1 MTIAHPF
8 SAARLSRRF
17 VLAFAVLGA
26 AFRQARAAMTIA
38 VTAQSGVP
46 FRCTHSDWRV
56 DAQGKEW
63 PVTLQYTARP
73 AHGSVHTEV
82 SLQPKA
88 LRNGTIKTVHV
99 ADWIYQSKKGFVGQD
114 SFTYRHVTAD
124 PTDTRN
130 GSEYTVAVTVR

>member
-1 MTIAHPF
+1 MNIEHRAL
-8 SAARLSRRF
+8 SASLSRRF
-17 VLAFAVLGA
+17 VLSFAVLVA
-26 AFRQARAAMTIA
+26 AFREARAAMTIA

-46 FRCTHSDWRV
+46 FRCTRSDWRV

-99 ADWIYQSKKGFVGQD
+99 ADWVYQSKKGYVGED

-130 GSEYTVAVTVR
+130 GNEYTVAVTVR